1 MLKRLNVDLEGRL
14 TPIHTT
20 VAYWPCE
27 SRKQYHA
34 ERFPVFI
41 SYTEGDEGL
50 DGALLLLRLPP
61 ACRCPLFPCLWS
73 EYVRA

>member
-14 TPIHTT
+14 APIHTT

-27 SRKQYHA
+27 SRRQYHA

-41 SYTEGDEGL
+41 SYTEGDDGP
-50 DGALLLLRLPP
+50 DGAAPIPLPAP
-61 ACRCPLFPCLWS
+61 ARRGNL
-73 EYVRA
+73 